1 MLPLGILAVVFGWHK
16 ESFMEFVT
24 EMLPAYEMSEHTHH
38 MVATLTVAT
47 TLIAL
52 GGILLA
58 FRLYSVRLRRDEKV
72 EKSKIYKVLSNQYY
86 IPIFY
91 KNTFSE
97 PYAKLS
103 EIAWKEVDMQVVDAT
118 VDGIANIIE
127 ESGDAARQ
135 AQSGNLSDYL
145 RWIAIGAIA
154 LAVLALFAAL
164 KS

>member
-1 MLPLGILAVVFGWHK
+1 M
-16 ESFMEFVT
+16 VT
-24 EMLPAYEMSEHTHH
+24 
-38 MVATLTVAT
+38 TLTIAT

-52 GGILLA
+52 GGILVA
-58 FRLYSVRLRRDEKV
+58 FRLYSVRLRRDERV
-72 EKSKIYKVLSNQYY
+72 EKSKIYRVLSNQYY

-91 KNTFSE
+91 ENTISK
-97 PYAKLS
+97 PYAELS

-118 VDGIANIIE
+118 VDGIANLIE

-135 AQSGNLSDYL
+135 VQSGNLSDYL

-154 LAVLALFAAL
+154 LAVLALFAAM